1 MVVRARPAA
10 VAGAFYPGSPARL
23 RTMVEGLLREAPAS
37 PVSRTSDTPKAIIA
51 PHAGYVYS
59 GPIAASAFQ
68 TLAPPAGRIGGG
80 AGAGPGRPAPPPA
93 RPLQPGA
100 PWAGRGERVVVLG
113 PSHFVP
119 FRGLALPG
127 ESRFETPLGE
137 IAVSPEAAPASIQLP
152 QVRVQPRAR

>member
-68 TLAPPAGRIGGG
+68 TVAPSAGRI
-80 AGAGPGRPAPPPA
+80 
-93 RPLQPGA
+93 
-100 PWAGRGERVVVLG
+100 ERVVVLG
-113 PSHFVP
+113 PAHFGP
-119 FRGLALPG
+119 FRG
-127 ESRFETPLGE
+127 R
-137 IAVSPEAAPASIQLP
+137 
-152 QVRVQPRAR
+152 RRRAGRGA